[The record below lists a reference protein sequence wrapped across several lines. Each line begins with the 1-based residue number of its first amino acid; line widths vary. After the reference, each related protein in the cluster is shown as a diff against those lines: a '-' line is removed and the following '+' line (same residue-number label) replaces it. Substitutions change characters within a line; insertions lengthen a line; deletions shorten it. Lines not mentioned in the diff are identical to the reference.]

1 MTFPGQP
8 RFASSGFT
16 GDRAAGKPASAILQ
30 RYLLR
35 LTECPRLCLA
45 CRADNVS
52 PSILGY
58 RILRF

>member
-16 GDRAAGKPASAILQ
+16 GDQDAGKPASTIIQ

-35 LTECPRLCLA
+35 FAECPRRCLA
-45 CRADNVS
+45 CLADDVS
-52 PSILGY
+52 PSILGH
-58 RILRF
+58 RIIRF